1 MDINQLIK
9 KYFTRDNIVDMLT
22 QYELYYQ
29 ISLGLYVYETI
40 QDVEET
46 YKKLD
51 ELDLKLDIDRVLA
64 NIFEILVSFSKKEN
78 TEQTL
83 YYEIRVRALIHALK
97 DFVNNDKELLS
108 VDDYVKE
115 KTDIIIKDELFDEN
129 MKLEFESEYSKVYDY
144 YDLYI
149 TDELVEELQEKFV

>member
-115 KTDIIIKDELFDEN
+115 KQIL
-129 MKLEFESEYSKVYDY
+129 
-144 YDLYI
+144 
-149 TDELVEELQEKFV
+149 